1 VIEHRLVLR
10 GTAGAG
16 YDSLLWWVLKMPC
29 LAGIGPDGERCLV
42 LIDSGLGELA
52 RVTADV
58 AARQQLPARTRPP
71 AIAWVPRLDLADG
84 VSLREFPASIYPMR
98 WEARLLGLPLWR
110 HSGYVLGLPALRGFA
125 YVEFDNPR
133 RRVTFS
139 AFNAFAPGKAAGWD
153 AYPLTADR
161 YNRLTSQVP
170 LAGQTVT
177 VCPDTGGGPVLILS
191 ASDWTR
197 VAPHVRVLRRQRG
210 QFPSWNGFVPCD
222 IYTLD
227 RLTLANQTLV
237 RPTLW
242 VRTADDPQGPVPTLM
257 GLGPL
262 RHTGVVYDFKNMKL
276 WINAG
281 GSKEAPAPRP
291 LSQPAQLVRRPAGW

>member
-1 VIEHRLVLR
+1 MPTALTTAPRHRAALLLCLLALPGCTGAYTVDLTRQLRSAHLPPLEAPGRGVRIDEASGALYVSRPPDIVIEHRLVLR

-139 AFNAFAPGKAAGWD
+139 AFNAFAPGKAAGWEI
-153 AYPLTADR
+153 
-161 YNRLTSQVP
+161 
-170 LAGQTVT
+170 G
-177 VCPDTGGGPVLILS
+177 S
-191 ASDWTR
+191 A
-197 VAPHVRVLRRQRG
+197 HV
-210 QFPSWNGFVPCD
+210 
-222 IYTLD
+222 
-227 RLTLANQTLV
+227 
-237 RPTLW
+237 
-242 VRTADDPQGPVPTLM
+242 
-257 GLGPL
+257 
-262 RHTGVVYDFKNMKL
+262 
-276 WINAG
+276 
-281 GSKEAPAPRP
+281 
-291 LSQPAQLVRRPAGW
+291 